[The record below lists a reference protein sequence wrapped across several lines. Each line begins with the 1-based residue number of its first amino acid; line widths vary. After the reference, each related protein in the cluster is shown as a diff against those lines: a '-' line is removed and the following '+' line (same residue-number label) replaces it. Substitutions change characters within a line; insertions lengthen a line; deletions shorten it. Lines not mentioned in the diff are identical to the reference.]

1 MPRVKILISLL
12 FFIIGS
18 MQVACST
25 VDKNTDTAEG
35 AFNVAAEFDKD
46 ERFEEAI
53 RRYQEVKNKYPYSKF
68 ATLSELA
75 IADAYFKQESYPEA
89 QVAYQ
94 SFKDLHPKHSRIDY
108 VTFQLAMSFYNQL
121 PPTIDRDLTLS
132 TNAINYFDEVSSNF
146 PSSELATQAKEKKL
160 AVIKMLAEKE
170 QYIAEFYFK
179 NENYDSALLRFDGLL
194 KKYSGQ
200 GFDANA
206 LAKAAIAASRLGEKD
221 RARKYLA
228 ELQKKFPDSSELE
241 MAKDGT
247 R

>member
-1 MPRVKILISLL
+1 MPRVKVLISLL
-12 FFIIGS
+12 FLVFCG
-18 MQVACST
+18 CST

-46 ERFEEAI
+46 ERYEEAI
-53 RRYQEVKNKYPYSKF
+53 RRYQEVKNKFPYSRF

-75 IADAYFKQESYPEA
+75 IADAYFKQESFAEA

-94 SFKDLHPKHSRIDY
+94 SFKDLHPKHAKIDY
-108 VTFQLAMSFYNQL
+108 VTFQLGMSFFNQL

-132 TNAINYFDEVSSNF
+132 SSAIASFDEVISQFSA
-146 PSSELATQAKEKKL
+146 SEFVAPAKEKKTAIL
-160 AVIKMLAEKE
+160 KMLAEKE

-179 NENYDSALLRFDGLL
+179 NSQYDSALMRFEGLL
-194 KKYSGQ
+194 QRYSGQ

-206 LAKAAIAASRLGEKD
+206 LAKSAISAARLGEKD
-221 RARKYLA
+221 RARKHLS
-228 ELQKKFPDSSELE
+228 ELQRKFPDSSELE
-241 MAKDGT
+241 MAKEGT